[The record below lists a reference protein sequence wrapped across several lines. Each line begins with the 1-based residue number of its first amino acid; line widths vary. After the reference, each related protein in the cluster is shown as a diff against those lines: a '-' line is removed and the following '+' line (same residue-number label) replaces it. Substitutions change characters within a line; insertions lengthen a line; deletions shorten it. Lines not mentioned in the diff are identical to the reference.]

1 MPNKLYERGYRAELK
16 AVRLLQA
23 AGYWAERS
31 HASRG
36 TFDIIAT
43 NPAETLLIQMKRS
56 KTPYKSVRAIYRAN
70 RNDIKRIQAVP
81 HPATTRI
88 ELWLYTDPQPGSAT
102 GTWQRFTV
110 HPNGLSEI
118 PMIQKGIKPHA

>member
-1 MPNKLYERGYRAELK
+1 MANKLYERGYRGELK

-23 AGYWAERS
+23 ADYWAERS

-36 TFDIIAT
+36 TFDILAT
-43 NPAETLLIQMKRS
+43 NHNETLLIQVKRS

-70 RNDIKRIQAVP
+70 LDDIKRMQAVP
-81 HPATTRI
+81 HPATTKV

-110 HPNGLSEI
+110 HPDGLAEI
-118 PMIQKGIKPHA
+118 PMIQKVVA